1 MIRACL
7 LAVITACSYTPPSDQ
22 APTDTPGQDAPS
34 DTPPAVR
41 CFGTF
46 KRVCIE
52 NPPTEAFT
60 LGGASN
66 SVITEMPGNCAA
78 TTIDSTVASSCV
90 LVGSSVTIDGSLTA
104 SGGLP
109 LVVVATDGE
118 LIVEELLDVS
128 SRRGAERRG
137 AGANPTGACNGAT
150 VATEAAGGAG
160 GSFGGKGGTGG
171 RGVASNEPAAAPT
184 SAFPDQLR
192 GGCPGNLGGRPTNA
206 VAVGSGGGAIWLI
219 STVGITIN
227 GTINA
232 SGAGG
237 SGADGDVVLDR
248 GGAGGGSGGMI
259 ILDAPTITIAQDGVV
274 LAAGGGGGGGN
285 AGILTGDDGE
295 NPDPGDP
302 GTPAPGGLGNL
313 GFGGNGGLSGDGET
327 GDTNLGASGCGGG
340 GGTGFIRAF
349 GTLST
354 SGTVF
359 PPIPAN

>member
-1 MIRACL
+1 MRACL
-7 LAVITACSYTPPSDQ
+7 LAVVTACSYTPPSDQ
-22 APTDTPGQDAPS
+22 APTDAPGQDGPT
-34 DTPPAVR
+34 DTPPTVR

-46 KRVCIE
+46 KRVCLA
-52 NPPTEAFT
+52 NPPTDAFT
-60 LGGASN
+60 LGGADN
-66 SVITEMPGNCAA
+66 AVMTELPGSCTA
-78 TTIDSTVASSCV
+78 TTSDSTVANSCV
-90 LVGSSVTIDGSLTA
+90 IAGSSVTIDGSLTA
-104 SGGLP
+104 AGGLP
-109 LVVVATDGE
+109 LVIVATDGE
-118 LIVEELLDVS
+118 LIVEDLLDVS
-128 SRRGAERRG
+128 SLRGGERRG
-137 AGANPTGACNGAT
+137 AGANPTGGCNGAIA
-150 VATEAAGGAG
+150 ATEAAGGAG

-171 RGVASNEPAAAPT
+171 RGITGNEPAAAT
-184 SAFPDQLR
+184 ALGFPDQLR
-192 GGCPGNLGGRPTNA
+192 GGCPGNLGGRPTGA
-206 VAVGSGGGAIWLI
+206 LAVGSGGGAIWLI

-237 SGADGDVVLDR
+237 SGADGDVILNR

-285 AGILTGDDGE
+285 AGLVTGGDGE
-295 NPDPGDP
+295 NPDPGEPDV
-302 GTPAPGGLGNL
+302 PAGGGLGNL
-313 GFGGNGGLSGDGET
+313 GLGGNGGLSGDGAT